1 MIRMG
6 VTVFLLLTVF
16 STLCA
21 LFIFGKHFR
30 LWLRAHQGGAGM
42 SFLDLVSMTL
52 TRVDPVIIVE
62 NKIRA
67 LEAGMSDHDVTIQQ
81 LQSHYLAG
89 GNVTLL
95 MDTMIAARRKSAVLT
110 FSEASELDL
119 AGKL

>member
-1 MIRMG
+1 MLKHRLHPENLI
-6 VTVFLLLTVF
+6 
-16 STLCA
+16 
-21 LFIFGKHFR
+21 FIDDAEENIMAACNTCICYQIVPR
-30 LWLRAHQGGAGM
+30 SAGM